1 MPRQSIVLAS
11 ADSVFLPGIRSEIEK
26 NFEAEI
32 IETIEDE
39 NRLWDCLKEMR
50 PSVLCISTDLLDRIE
65 QVAQIRKLA
74 KRSKLIIWGENN
86 LVQAVDAMYLGADY
100 YTLKGGNLTFF
111 LEKLHKVTGLRRKS
125 HSVWAS
131 KLDDFL
137 RDHFTNPSLKL
148 STLCDHFR
156 ISSSYATRLF
166 REHIGM
172 SFHKYLSFYRVEEAK
187 RHLADTKDLIYEIA
201 DKCGFTNSN
210 HLIRVFF
217 EFTNMSPSQYRKS
230 LQDTDWLA
238 YNLSG
243 HSMQLSASQ
252 HLTRPNSLHKR
263 IFRYDNSS
271 LTGFAAKDVFKC
283 AK

>member
-1 MPRQSIVLAS
+1 MVLQSIVLAC
-11 ADSVFLPGIRSEIEK
+11 ADSVFLSEMRSKIEK

-32 IETIEDE
+32 IELIDNK
-39 NRLWDCLKEMR
+39 NRLWDYLKETK
-50 PSVLCISTDLLDRIE
+50 PSVLCISTDLLDSIG

-74 KRSKLIIWGENN
+74 KRSKIIIWGEDNIA
-86 LVQAVDAMYLGADY
+86 LSVDAMYLGADY
-100 YTLKGGNLTFF
+100 YILQGGNITFF
-111 LEKLHKVTGLRRKS
+111 LEQLHKITGLRRKS

-131 KLDDFL
+131 KLDGFL
-137 RDHFTNPSLKL
+137 RGHFTNSSLKL
-148 STLCDHFR
+148 STLCDHFG

-187 RHLADTKDLIYEIA
+187 RHLADTKDRVYEIA

-217 EFTNMSPSQYRKS
+217 DFTNMSPEQYRQS
-230 LQDTDWLA
+230 LQEMDWLA

-243 HSMQLSASQ
+243 HSMQLGAPQ
-252 HLTRPNSLHKR
+252 HLMRPNPLQKK
-263 IFRYDNSS
+263 IFRYDNSYV
-271 LTGFAAKDVFKC
+271 TGFAAKDVFKC

>member
-1 MPRQSIVLAS
+1 MPHQSIVLAC
-11 ADSVFLPGIRSEIEK
+11 ADSVFLSEMRSEIEK
-26 NFEAEI
+26 NFEVEI
-32 IETIEDE
+32 IETIDDKD
-39 NRLWDCLKEMR
+39 RLWDCLKKMR
-50 PSVLCISTDLLDRIE
+50 PSVLCISTDLLDSIG
-65 QVAQIRKLA
+65 QVSQIRKLA
-74 KRSKLIIWGENN
+74 KRSKLIIWGEDNIA
-86 LVQAVDAMYLGADY
+86 LSVDAMYLGADY
-100 YTLKGGNLTFF
+100 YTLQEENIPFF
-111 LEKLHKVTGLRRKS
+111 LEKLHKVTGLRRKT

-137 RDHFTNPSLKL
+137 RDHFTDPSLKL
-148 STLCDHFR
+148 STVCDHFG
-156 ISSSYATRLF
+156 ISSSYATQLF

-201 DKCGFTNSN
+201 DRCGFTNSN

-230 LQDTDWLA
+230 LKDTDWLT

-243 HSMQLSASQ
+243 HSMQLSTSQ
-252 HLTRPNSLHKR
+252 HLMRPNPLQKR

-271 LTGFAAKDVFKC
+271 ATGFTVRDVFKC

>member
-1 MPRQSIVLAS
+1 MVLQSIVLACT
-11 ADSVFLPGIRSEIEK
+11 DSVFLSKMRFEIEK
-26 NFEAEI
+26 NFEVEI
-32 IETIEDE
+32 LETIDDKD
-39 NRLWDCLKEMR
+39 RLWDCLRGKK
-50 PSVLCISTDLLDRIE
+50 PSILCISRDLLDSIE

-74 KRSKLIIWGENN
+74 KRSKLIIWGEDNIA
-86 LVQAVDAMYLGADY
+86 QAVDAMYLGADY
-100 YTLKGGNLTFF
+100 YALKGGNLAFL
-111 LEKLHKVTGLRRKS
+111 LEKLQKVTGLRKRS

-131 KLDDFL
+131 KLDGFL
-137 RDHFTNPSLKL
+137 RGHFTNPSLKL
-148 STLCDHFR
+148 SVLCDHFG

-187 RHLADTKDLIYEIA
+187 RHLAETKDLIYEIA
-201 DKCGFTNSN
+201 DRCGFTNSN

-217 EFTNMSPSQYRKS
+217 EFTNMSPGQYRQT
-230 LQDTDWLA
+230 LQEMDWLA

-243 HSMQLSASQ
+243 HSMQVITSQ
-252 HLTRPNSLHKR
+252 YSIRPNSLQKR

-271 LTGFAAKDVFKC
+271 VTGFAAKDVFKC

>member
-1 MPRQSIVLAS
+1 MPRQSIVLAY
-11 ADSVFLPGIRSEIEK
+11 ADSVFLSEMRSEIEK

-32 IETIEDE
+32 IETIDDKD
-39 NRLWDCLKEMR
+39 RFWDCLKEMR
-50 PSVLCISTDLLDRIE
+50 PSVLCISTDLLDSIG
-65 QVAQIRKLA
+65 QVSQIRKVT
-74 KRSKLIIWGENN
+74 KRSKLIIWGEDNIE
-86 LVQAVDAMYLGADY
+86 LAVDAMYLGADY
-100 YTLKGGNLTFF
+100 YALKGGNLAFF
-111 LEKLHKVTGLRRKS
+111 MEKLHNVTGLRRKS
-125 HSVWAS
+125 YSVWAS
-131 KLDDFL
+131 KLDGFL
-137 RDHFTNPSLKL
+137 RNHFTNPSLKL
-148 STLCDHFR
+148 SVLCDHFG

-187 RHLADTKDLIYEIA
+187 RHLADTKDLIYAIA

-217 EFTNMSPSQYRKS
+217 EFTNMSPGQYRQS

-243 HSMQLSASQ
+243 PAMPVSTPQALM
-252 HLTRPNSLHKR
+252 RPNPLQKR
-263 IFRYDNSS
+263 IFRYDTRSV
-271 LTGFAAKDVFKC
+271 TGFAAKDVFKC

>member
-1 MPRQSIVLAS
+1 MVLAC
-11 ADSVFLPGIRSEIEK
+11 ADSVFLSEMRSEIEK
-26 NFEAEI
+26 SFEVEI
-32 IETIEDE
+32 IETIDSKD
-39 NRLWDCLKEMR
+39 RLWDCLQEMK
-50 PSVLCISTDLLDRIE
+50 PSVLCISTDLLDNIG
-65 QVAQIRKLA
+65 QVSQIRKLA
-74 KRSKLIIWGENN
+74 KRSKVIIWGEDNIA
-86 LVQAVDAMYLGADY
+86 LSVDAMYLGADY
-100 YTLKGGNLTFF
+100 YALKGGTLAFF

-131 KLDDFL
+131 KLDGFL
-137 RDHFTNPSLKL
+137 RDQFTNPSLKL
-148 STLCDHFR
+148 SVLCDHFG

-217 EFTNMSPSQYRKS
+217 KFTNMSPDQYRKS
-230 LQDTDWLA
+230 LKETDWLA

-243 HSMQLSASQ
+243 HSMQMSTSQ
-252 HLTRPNSLHKR
+252 YLMRPNSLQKR
-263 IFRYDNSS
+263 IFRYDIGSV
-271 LTGFAAKDVFKC
+271 TGFAAKDVFQF

>member
-1 MPRQSIVLAS
+1 MNAISIVLAC
-11 ADSVFLPGIRSEIEK
+11 ADSVFLSEMRSVIEK

-32 IETIEDE
+32 IETIDDKD
-39 NRLWDCLKEMR
+39 RLWDCLKEMR
-50 PSVLCISTDLLDRIE
+50 PSVLCISTDLLDSIG

-74 KRSKLIIWGENN
+74 KRSKLIIWGEDNIA
-86 LVQAVDAMYLGADY
+86 LSVDAMYLGADY
-100 YTLKGGNLTFF
+100 YTLKEENIPFF
-111 LEKLHKVTGLRRKS
+111 LEKFHKVTGLRRKS

-131 KLDDFL
+131 KLDGFL

-148 STLCDHFR
+148 STLCDHFG

-172 SFHKYLSFYRVEEAK
+172 SYHKYLSFYRVEEAK
-187 RHLADTKDLIYEIA
+187 RHLAETKDRVYEIA
-201 DKCGFTNSN
+201 DRCGFTNSN

-230 LQDTDWLA
+230 LKDTDWLT

-243 HSMQLSASQ
+243 HSMQLSTSQ
-252 HLTRPNSLHKR
+252 HLMRPNPLQKR

-271 LTGFAAKDVFKC
+271 ATGFTVRDVFKC